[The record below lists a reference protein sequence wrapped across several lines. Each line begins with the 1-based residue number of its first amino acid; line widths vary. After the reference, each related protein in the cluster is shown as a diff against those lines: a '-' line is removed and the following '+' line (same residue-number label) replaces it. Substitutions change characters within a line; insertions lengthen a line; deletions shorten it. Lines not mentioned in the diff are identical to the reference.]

1 MTHAHTA
8 VALSSSSVGFF
19 EVVAILHDTV
29 SSSRMHIFM
38 GVGCV
43 GKIGTLQA
51 SSVLWSD
58 RIPCPMQTSLSWSG
72 LFTFFNAV
80 GHDAMS
86 ANLSSKIGVSIS
98 VVRSRTTPSLLANK
112 NFSCIDLVI
121 TGGTPIDAKS

>member
-19 EVVAILHDTV
+19 EVVATLNRPQDTNFMVAYISRSPILHDTV

-51 SSVLWSD
+51 ARMSKGPLKF
-58 RIPCPMQTSLSWSG
+58 G
-72 LFTFFNAV
+72 LIER
-80 GHDAMS
+80 G
-86 ANLSSKIGVSIS
+86 
-98 VVRSRTTPSLLANK
+98 
-112 NFSCIDLVI
+112 
-121 TGGTPIDAKS
+121 